1 MQGPKAES
9 GHADVRSLSF
19 DGQSAAAAARSGV
32 PLDLMTIAARV
43 DAGSFPHLSQ
53 HVIHEALLQV
63 AHWSEF
69 CRA

>member
-19 DGQSAAAAARSGV
+19 DGQAAAAAARSGV
-32 PLDLMTIAARV
+32 SLDLMTIAARV
-43 DAGSFPHLSQ
+43 DAGTVPHLDQ
-53 HVIHEALLQV
+53 HVINEALLQF
-63 AHWSEF
+63 AYWFNF